1 MIGSLPVVG
10 VGERDVQKA
19 TFDILKF
26 SLIVRFRTGH
36 KEKKKVMN
44 MIFRFPLS
52 WPPPPRRDSNIS
64 KTVPF
69 TAIQ

>member
-36 KEKKKVMN
+36 KEK
-44 MIFRFPLS
+44 
-52 WPPPPRRDSNIS
+52 IS
-64 KTVPF
+64 
-69 TAIQ
+69 